1 METIKSYQSKGSC
14 RIQLTRDLVYTQVDG
29 VWQETY
35 RYYVYKDRRKLYTSR
50 VPSECLVYFSNVV
63 KDDILQLSYLT

>member
-1 METIKSYQSKGSC
+1 METIKSYQTKGSC
-14 RIQLTRDLVYTQVDG
+14 RIQLTRDLVYTDVNG

-35 RYYVYKDRRKLYTSR
+35 RYYVYKNRRKVHTALEASD
-50 VPSECLVYFSNVV
+50 CLVYFANLV